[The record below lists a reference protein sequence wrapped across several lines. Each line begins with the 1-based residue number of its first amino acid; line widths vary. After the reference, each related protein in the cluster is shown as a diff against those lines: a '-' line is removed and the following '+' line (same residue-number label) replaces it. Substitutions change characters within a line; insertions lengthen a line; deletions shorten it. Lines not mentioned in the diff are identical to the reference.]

1 MGGFRDTLS
10 YRTCIFYLIYILKIH
25 VFRLISS
32 EETSYTVVY
41 SEAGHF
47 SLRHIVTLS
56 AKSSLILGE
65 NKAGFRRESK
75 GDLVGY
81 RYRS

>member
-1 MGGFRDTLS
+1 MGGFKDTLS

-25 VFRLISS
+25 VFRQLSS

-47 SLRHIVTLS
+47 SLRHNYSDPLCKKQPYS
-56 AKSSLILGE
+56 RGK
-65 NKAGFRRESK
+65 
-75 GDLVGY
+75 
-81 RYRS
+81 